1 MKNYRRK
8 RSYGAF
14 KEATRARRRRAVRES
29 SLHKINKRL
38 HLESYDE
45 YDNDPD
51 EEFCAMNDSVYPEEV
66 EIFIF
71 YKKVCRANIN
81 NDRKIIADVVSMLHK
96 LSPSQFDKIE
106 DFIFKKYYL
115 DKSYIVYTRKD
126 FEDLVAQENKRH
138 KDGLYYVIAE
148 GVYGLIETEY
158 DDYSF
163 GEPGECLIDYDI
175 FKVYLR

>member
-1 MKNYRRK
+1 
-8 RSYGAF
+8 
-14 KEATRARRRRAVRES
+14 
-29 SLHKINKRL
+29 
-38 HLESYDE
+38 
-45 YDNDPD
+45 
-51 EEFCAMNDSVYPEEV
+51 
-66 EIFIF
+66 
-71 YKKVCRANIN
+71 
-81 NDRKIIADVVSMLHK
+81 MLHK